1 MAAETSTAVE
11 KKWLVLATVMLGSI
25 MGPIDAS
32 VVNVVLPTIAE
43 FFRTGMST
51 AQWVPMIYLL
61 MISSLLLTYGR
72 LGDIYGYRAVYLSGL
87 GGFVVSSAICGLSG
101 SIEMLIAARAL
112 QGITAGMMMAVAHA
126 IVVDVF
132 PPYERGRA
140 LGINATS
147 IAVGLAIGPTLGGF
161 IAAYLGWRFIFLINI
176 PIGVAALALAA
187 KMLPRPPDG
196 EERAARQE
204 IDLIGAGTAFVS
216 LFSFL
221 FIVNRWQ
228 TMNTGMRISF
238 LFLFFIALS
247 LFIYTE
253 RRVPHPMLDL
263 GIFRIRTFTF
273 ANLSA
278 MLNFMSQYVLVFL
291 TPFYL
296 QRALRYAPDQIG
308 LVMVAFPLVVLMVAP
323 FSGALSDKIGTRVLS
338 ALGAGICAV
347 ALVLMARIGIMQG
360 SGVPWCLALFGLGTG
375 LFQSP
380 NNSAVMG
387 STPKNY
393 LGVGSAI
400 LATVRNVGMVL
411 GIAIGGAVVA
421 YRLPIYAHMGDDAF
435 LFALHDAYITGALL
449 TGLAAVTA
457 LIRYREEISTS

>member
-338 ALGAGICAV
+338 ALGAGHLC
-347 ALVLMARIGIMQG
+347 RR
-360 SGVPWCLALFGLGTG
+360 PGLDG
-375 LFQSP
+375 
-380 NNSAVMG
+380 
-387 STPKNY
+387 
-393 LGVGSAI
+393 
-400 LATVRNVGMVL
+400 
-411 GIAIGGAVVA
+411 A
-421 YRLPIYAHMGDDAF
+421 YRHHAGFWRAMVPRVIRTGHRVVPVTKQQCGDGEHPEEVPGCGFGDPG
-435 LFALHDAYITGALL
+435 DGAKRRN
-449 TGLAAVTA
+449 GA
-457 LIRYREEISTS
+457 RYRHRRRSGGVSAAHLCPHGR